1 MMRVNLPEA
10 LQRIRRKAVDYREED
25 VLAAFR
31 SMLEEDSIMEANLE
45 HALQSPPSI
54 NQAEIDTSHLD
65 ESRVFHLAH
74 IKKLATTYRLRF
86 LDAHLFKGEIPAE
99 AMSELKGIQ
108 RRQPEAL
115 NNFKIMAPASLFEL
129 SYQDKDPMLFMPL
142 GNNLYYLV
150 HQWGKDMNPLRK
162 LLVYPFRNVGT
173 LIKSML
179 VIAFLFQMAIPT
191 NIMMDGLGDS
201 EFAMRIWMTLHVF
214 IALAG
219 IVAMFGYPYVKNFN
233 SVLWNSRYSD

>member
-10 LQRIRRKAVDYREED
+10 LQRIRKKAVDYREDD

-31 SMLEEDSIMEANLE
+31 SMLEEDSLMEINLE
-45 HALQSPPSI
+45 NALQSPPNENHAKVDAS
-54 NQAEIDTSHLD
+54 QLD

-74 IKKLATTYRLRF
+74 IKRLATAYRLRF
-86 LDAHLFKGEIPAE
+86 LDAHLFKGEIPSE
-99 AMSELKGIQ
+99 AISELKSIQ

-162 LLVYPFRNVGT
+162 LIVYPFRNVGT
-173 LIKSML
+173 LIKSMF